1 MFRPIGNKVNSVFNF
16 LFKKNE
22 IRNSFFRK
30 RKLLTALWTYSKCS
44 IAWMNVYM
52 YLDENVLSGFRAFL
66 FAIYI
71 ESLMPFCVKDKNLC
85 AKFQHIL
92 RWVYDSESTAVYRRF
107 QLSVDKW
114 TCFTIILVHT
124 KWGQFFV

>member
-1 MFRPIGNKVNSVFNF
+1 
-16 LFKKNE
+16 
-22 IRNSFFRK
+22 
-30 RKLLTALWTYSKCS
+30 
-44 IAWMNVYM
+44 MNVYM

-71 ESLMPFCVKDKNLC
+71 ESLIPFCVKDKNLC

-107 QLSVDKW
+107 QLSVDK
-114 TCFTIILVHT
+114 
-124 KWGQFFV
+124 